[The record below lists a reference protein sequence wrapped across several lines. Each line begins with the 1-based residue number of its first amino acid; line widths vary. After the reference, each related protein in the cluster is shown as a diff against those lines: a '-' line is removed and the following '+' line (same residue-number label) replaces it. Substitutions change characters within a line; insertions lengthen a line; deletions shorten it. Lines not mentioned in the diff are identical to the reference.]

1 MTYPTQ
7 ADAVMA
13 LNAQAMAQ
21 KSFET
26 VVNTDLVV
34 GMESINFASVSGV
47 FKALATQVTSTLKA
61 MVGFTDMP
69 VIDELPKDQR
79 KFLALIK
86 AIPYTSLG
94 EIQAQ
99 TVEGSSCTYLE
110 YLATLKQATQYA
122 VGVPEKVSKYLIFL
136 GQFVSDQRFS
146 TSTYDDKKLLEGQE
160 KIRHHHY
167 DSFGKLHK
175 KNSVKA
181 LTRVRDVVERN
192 GDWEKVFKEI
202 NPIISSLEGVD
213 RKKIQAQI
221 KQCNDYLEIII
232 QEFSKNKDRKVSQ
245 EAANRLS
252 NLAYDIGRDLEFYA
266 TTHFRLLQIRGGIE
280 VTMNRISES
289 LE

>member
-1 MTYPTQ
+1 
-7 ADAVMA
+7 
-13 LNAQAMAQ
+13 
-21 KSFET
+21 
-26 VVNTDLVV
+26 
-34 GMESINFASVSGV
+34 
-47 FKALATQVTSTLKA
+47 
-61 MVGFTDMP
+61 
-69 VIDELPKDQR
+69 
-79 KFLALIK
+79 
-86 AIPYTSLG
+86 
-94 EIQAQ
+94 
-99 TVEGSSCTYLE
+99 
-110 YLATLKQATQYA
+110 
-122 VGVPEKVSKYLIFL
+122 
-136 GQFVSDQRFS
+136 
-146 TSTYDDKKLLEGQE
+146 
-160 KIRHHHY
+160 
-167 DSFGKLHK
+167 
-175 KNSVKA
+175 VKA